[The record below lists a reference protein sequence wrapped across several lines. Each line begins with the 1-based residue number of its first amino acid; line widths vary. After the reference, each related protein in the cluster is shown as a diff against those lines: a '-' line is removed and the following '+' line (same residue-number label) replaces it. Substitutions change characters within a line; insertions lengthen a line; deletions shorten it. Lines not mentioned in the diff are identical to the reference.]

1 MNTASIG
8 KRISTLVVIASFAL
22 VLGGCSGKS
31 QNQPAAG
38 IGELPPLANS
48 VGSFGDLEL
57 PVEMKLDQDKTMSIN
72 TESFKGGILHYKGRV
87 EVTSLKDFIVAS
99 MRNNKWKLVGE
110 ASYDY
115 TLLAFTKPN
124 KTCMVVLAESAG
136 GIFGSTTATLYV
148 TNDMASGTR
157 TNPFGESPSPAPP
170 AIK

>member
-99 MRNNKWKLVGE
+99 IPQQTEQDLHGRPRRRLWRPPWQNARHPL
-110 ASYDY
+110 
-115 TLLAFTKPN
+115 
-124 KTCMVVLAESAG
+124 C
-136 GIFGSTTATLYV
+136 
-148 TNDMASGTR
+148 SG
-157 TNPFGESPSPAPP
+157 
-170 AIK
+170 

>member
-31 QNQPAAG
+31 QNQSAAG
-38 IGELPPLANS
+38 IGDLPPLASS

-87 EVTSLKDFIVAS
+87 EVTSLKDFIIAS

-115 TLLAFTKPN
+115 ILLAFTKPN
-124 KTCMVVLAESAG
+124 KTCMIVLAESLG
-136 GIFGSTTATLYV
+136 GSLGKTHATLYV
-148 TNDMASGTR
+148 TADLSSSGNV
-157 TNPFGESPSPAPP
+157 NPFGEPAMQ
-170 AIK
+170 